1 MNAFLPVHRTK
12 CIHFL
17 KDAWSNLHVLISTII
32 SMLIML
38 IKLCK
43 FLKLMI
49 LKRKYDFKK
58 SNKKEI
64 RFIHQEQIFQRSEII
79 KSGFMS
85 IYLLFEYRT
94 HYINNL
100 RNSEIWFYSQIYFR
114 FELIYSSLSVNFSH
128 WNHKMVLMILRRLK
142 SKFFS
147 HCSLIFTQTQSSIKE
162 LMYCLN

>member
-1 MNAFLPVHRTK
+1 MQ
-12 CIHFL
+12 I
-17 KDAWSNLHVLISTII
+17 
-32 SMLIML
+32 
-38 IKLCK
+38 
-43 FLKLMI
+43 LKLMI

-79 KSGFMS
+79 KSGLMS
-85 IYLLFEYRT
+85 KYLLFEYRT

-128 WNHKMVLMILRRLK
+128 
-142 SKFFS
+142 
-147 HCSLIFTQTQSSIKE
+147 
-162 LMYCLN
+162 

>member
-1 MNAFLPVHRTK
+1 
-12 CIHFL
+12 
-17 KDAWSNLHVLISTII
+17 
-32 SMLIML
+32 MLIML

-128 WNHKMVLMILRRLK
+128 QNHKMVLLILKMIRRLK
-142 SKFFS
+142 SKFFF
-147 HCSLIFTQTQSSIKE
+147 HFSLIFTQTQSSIKV

>member
-1 MNAFLPVHRTK
+1 MIKWYFFPFKLDTLWFPLNAFLPVHKTK

-17 KDAWSNLHVLISTII
+17 KDAWSNLLISTII

-94 HYINNL
+94 HYINNR

-128 WNHKMVLMILRRLK
+128 
-142 SKFFS
+142 
-147 HCSLIFTQTQSSIKE
+147 
-162 LMYCLN
+162 

>member
-1 MNAFLPVHRTK
+1 MNAFLPVHKTK

-17 KDAWSNLHVLISTII
+17 KDAWSNLLISTII

-128 WNHKMVLMILRRLK
+128 
-142 SKFFS
+142 FFS
-147 HCSLIFTQTQSSIKE
+147 HFSLIFTQTQSSIKV

>member
-1 MNAFLPVHRTK
+1 MQ
-12 CIHFL
+12 I
-17 KDAWSNLHVLISTII
+17 
-32 SMLIML
+32 
-38 IKLCK
+38 
-43 FLKLMI
+43 LKLMI

-79 KSGFMS
+79 KSGLMS

-128 WNHKMVLMILRRLK
+128 
-142 SKFFS
+142 
-147 HCSLIFTQTQSSIKE
+147 
-162 LMYCLN
+162 